1 MLYCAVTFVLD
12 VYLCKGASQYY
23 LSFYESTDQYM
34 HFVMNLKLF
43 WWMLRGVYKI
53 YTDNNTALYSA
64 HDQNWIYGK

>member
-1 MLYCAVTFVLD
+1 MMFLHILTSQFLLCTVIFILMLYCAVTFVLD

-43 WWMLRGVYKI
+43 W
-53 YTDNNTALYSA
+53 
-64 HDQNWIYGK
+64 